1 MKVELQNLIVSIL
14 DDPLVSRVFGEA
26 GFRSCD
32 IKMATLRPGNSFHP
46 SQLFGCTSRYKRA
59 SPPLFLCNLGAG
71 ENCGDVGSKG
81 FSFPFMNCF
90 SGDESSRR
98 IGEVMLRDKKKC
110 PLLLGISADDSLRS
124 FLETVQKKISG
135 VLPDGLSGLCVV
147 CVKDEILRY
156 LNGDCDEGPL
166 QSRFEEAERAAESG
180 AGGGVV
186 VNFGDLGA
194 LVREDVGDDRLKFL
208 VGKLARLVDL
218 YGGKLWLIG
227 SATTYGVYF
236 KILNRFPSIEEDWQ
250 LGVLPITSIKFS
262 IGGSYPRSSLMES
275 FVPLG
280 GFFSMPP
287 ETKSPL
293 SNAYQY
299 VARCH
304 LCNEKYEQEVAA
316 VSNGGLRASVVE
328 KHQSSSL
335 SWLQTAEAGTQSGLS
350 SIKGT
355 DDRLLLSAKI
365 KGLQK
370 KWDNIC
376 QQHHFGRAYTHIPR
390 ILGFQVGQGRKGK
403 PSNECSDNSNES
415 SNEQGNKNASSSLSN
430 DLQKSSS
437 MKDLSEDLSK
447 SGEIPVDFKSSARV
461 NDDRTS
467 PASVTSVTTDIGL
480 GIISASTSIEPE
492 KSVDHVEDVE
502 AFTRPISSC
511 SSQPSFCFHN
521 PVHSDIVK
529 DPKLLYRA
537 LIERVGHQEE
547 AVSSIVETLTQ
558 GQTKTNRNIWINL
571 RGGDGLSKKKLGLA
585 LAEMV
590 YRSRESLIYVDLS
603 FQDEINHIDALF
615 SSQIT
620 NKYELTMRGTVVD
633 YLVEKLS
640 KKPCAV
646 FLDNIDKADLV
657 VRNSLFQA
665 VKTGRFTDLCGRE
678 VNVSNCIFL
687 GATRFLEGNKT
698 TSCGGEEEGDL
709 ASVRGSSIQI
719 VIRFDL
725 SDDPTIENS
734 MNKRKH
740 VGRGRSNDQCGRS
753 LEMTKR
759 AHKASNSYL
768 DLNLP
773 AEASEICN
781 AICVESD
788 SDSTSEDS
796 RSWLEDLD
804 THVDQTVV
812 FKPFDFTTLGE
823 KLFKS
828 MAECLHN
835 AVGSECSVEV
845 ETKAMQQILAAAYLY
860 GNKIVEDW
868 IEHVLRQG
876 FVEAMEKF
884 SLGARS
890 IVRLVVC
897 NDAVREEQPQ
907 GLLPARVTMK

>member
-46 SQLFGCTSRYKRA
+46 SQLFGYTSRYKRA

-71 ENCGDVGSKG
+71 ENCSDVGSKG
-81 FSFPFMNCF
+81 FSFPFMGCF
-90 SGDESSRR
+90 SGDESLRR
-98 IGEVMLRDKKKC
+98 IGEVMLRGKKRC

-147 CVKDEILRY
+147 CVKDEISRFLS
-156 LNGDCDEGPL
+156 GDCDEEPL
-166 QSRFEEAERAAESG
+166 KSRFDEAERAAESG
-180 AGGGVV
+180 TGGGVV
-186 VNFGDLGA
+186 VSFGDLEA
-194 LVREDVGDDRLKFL
+194 LVGEDIVVDRLRFL
-208 VGKLARLVDL
+208 VGKFARLVDL
-218 YGGKLWLIG
+218 FGGKLWLIG
-227 SATTYGVYF
+227 AATTYEVYF
-236 KILNRFPSIEEDWQ
+236 KVLNRFPTIEEDWQ

-262 IGGSYPRSSLMES
+262 MGGSYPRSSLMES

-293 SNAYQY
+293 SNACQY
-299 VARCH
+299 VTRCH
-304 LCNEKYEQEVAA
+304 LCNEKCEQEVAA
-316 VSNGGLRASVVE
+316 VSSGGVHASVVE
-328 KHQSSSL
+328 KHQSSSP
-335 SWLQTAEAGTQSGLS
+335 SWLQTAEAGSQSGLS

-370 KWDNIC
+370 KWDSIC

-390 ILGFQVGQGRKGK
+390 ILGFQVGQGKKGK

-415 SNEQGNKNASSSLSN
+415 SNEQGNKNASSSLST

-437 MKDLSEDLSK
+437 EKELSVDVSK
-447 SGEIPVDFKSSARV
+447 SGEIP
-461 NDDRTS
+461 NDDRKS
-467 PASVTSVTTDIGL
+467 PASVTSVTTDLGL
-480 GIISASTSIEPE
+480 GVISASTSIEPE
-492 KSVDHVEDVE
+492 KSVDRVEDVE
-502 AFTRPISSC
+502 AFTRPTSIC
-511 SSQPSFCFHN
+511 SSQPPLCFHRDN
-521 PVHSDIVK
+521 QVPSDMVK

-537 LIERVGHQEE
+537 LMERVGHQEE
-547 AVSSIVETLTQ
+547 AVGSIVETLTQ
-558 GQTKTNRNIWINL
+558 GQTKTNRNIWINI

-585 LAEMV
+585 LAEIL

-615 SSQIT
+615 SSQFT

-657 VRNSLFQA
+657 VQNCLFHA

-678 VNVSNCIFL
+678 VSVSNCIFL
-687 GATRFLEGNKT
+687 GATRFLDGNKSRM
-698 TSCGGEEEGDL
+698 SCGEEEDDV
-709 ASVRGSSIQI
+709 ASMRSRSIQI

-734 MNKRKH
+734 MMNKRKL
-740 VGRGRSNDQCGRS
+740 VGRGRRSINDQCGRS

-759 AHKASNSYL
+759 AHRASNSYL

-773 AEASEICN
+773 AEASEVCN
-781 AICVESD
+781 AICLESD
-788 SDSTSEDS
+788 SDSTSENS
-796 RSWLEDLD
+796 SSWLEELD
-804 THVDQTVV
+804 TQVDQTVV
-812 FKPFDFTTLGE
+812 FKPFDFSTLGE
-823 KLFKS
+823 KVFKN

-835 AVGSECSVEV
+835 AGGSECSIEV
-845 ETKAMQQILAAAYLY
+845 EQKAMQQIVAAAYLY
-860 GNKIVEDW
+860 GSKIVEDW

-890 IVRLVVC
+890 IVRVVVGD
-897 NDAVREEQPQ
+897 NAVREEQQQHQ